1 MSEKE
6 GRAKAWVTSVTIG
19 APVLSAIIVAV
30 LTQLTNVRLA
40 EMEHDTKASEITI
53 EQNKLRDQQELR
65 RQQFLVENIPKI
77 LSSSSTDRQ
86 IGRALLLLNYPSE
99 AADILDQI
107 VPAASGSLR
116 ESLEAVT
123 REAIEIQKATG
134 DWAIVVSGDKELDP
148 AKWEFDRANRLNFKP
163 VSLYFRDGFYRTV
176 VGNYPNR
183 QVAEQAAIATRPQ
196 TRSDAYVVALGRW
209 CKNPE
214 NETKG
219 NLKITVCSNGK

>member
-6 GRAKAWVTSVTIG
+6 GGAKPWVTAVTIA
-19 APVLSAIIVAV
+19 APVLSAIVVAV
-30 LTQLTNVRLA
+30 LTQQTSVQLA
-40 EMEHDTKASEITI
+40 EMERDTKASEITI

-65 RQQFLVENIPKI
+65 RQQFMVEHLPKM
-77 LSSSSTDRQ
+77 LSSNSTERQ

-99 AADILDQI
+99 AADILKQI
-107 VPAASGSLR
+107 APATSGNLR
-116 ESLEAVT
+116 ESLEEVT

-134 DWAIVVSGDKELDP
+134 DWAIVVSGDKALDP

-183 QVAEQAAIATRPQ
+183 QVAEQAAIAIRPQ

-209 CKNPE
+209 CINAE
-214 NETKG
+214 TETKG
-219 NLKITVCSNGK
+219 NLQISVCSNEK